1 MKTIEE
7 LSQEVLTIAEAIR
20 SGEADP
26 IDFQLSVPYREL
38 KEVIAEVE
46 SRVDVDEI
54 LNEVLGT
61 KVDRVQELARV
72 LAAPELY
79 VSKLKEIN
87 PRRLGSMIRYFQ
99 PVVLMR
105 LNHEALDRSKK
116 RIDKLMDVMTREHPA
131 DPIPTMSGIP
141 NDFRF
146 ESEDSIFLG
155 DLWAFADTIKK
166 DVKLS
171 VDDAIMSEDFDEFL
185 IKFLYVVV
193 LVSKGVLSYNA
204 ETGTVEKIN

>member
-7 LSQEVLTIAEAIR
+7 LSHEVLSIAEAIR

-26 IDFQLSVPYREL
+26 IDFQLSKPYRDL

-87 PRRLGSMIRYFQ
+87 PRRLGAMVRYFQ
-99 PVVLMR
+99 PVVLTR
-105 LNHEALDRSKK
+105 LNHESLERSKE
-116 RIDKLMDVMTREHPA
+116 RIDKLMDAMTREHPA

-146 ESEDSIFLG
+146 ETEDSIFLG
-155 DLWAFADTIKK
+155 DLWTFADTIKK
-166 DVKLS
+166 GAKFS
-171 VDDAIMSEDFDEFL
+171 VDDVIMSEDFDAFL
-185 IKFLYVVV
+185 KKFLYIVI
-193 LVSKGVLSYNA
+193 LVSKGVLSYDA
-204 ETGTVEKIN
+204 KTGSVEKID